1 MKATFTQTC
10 IKGIHTLVPPKIID
24 IDSEL
29 DTIYKGDQN
38 ALNRIKKV
46 IGLQTRH
53 IAEPHITA
61 SDIGEAAANAL
72 LDSLKVERNSIDAL
86 IFVTQTPDYI
96 LPASACYLH
105 GKLGLPST
113 CLSFDI
119 NQACSGYLYGLY
131 VAHSLIDG
139 GGAKRVLLLVGD
151 TISKFVNPLD
161 SNLAP
166 IIGDGVS
173 ATLLQSIHF
182 DKDPHSQE
190 KSHAHRAFFELGSE
204 GDKFYQLIIPEGA
217 GRIPTKE
224 IIQDP
229 KVWQISETR
238 NLKQLYMDGAE
249 IFNFAVMKY
258 PHAFEQILAYSQE
271 NKDDLDFFFFH
282 QANKYIVDNI
292 ARRLGLDRA
301 KVPNNTTSKYGNLSG
316 CSVPATIC
324 DVLGPIAKDGLKD
337 PLRVHLAGF
346 GAGLAWGNAILT
358 LDQGF
363 KCQSVDLYQSNS
375 TNKDK

>member
-1 MKATFTQTC
+1 MQARFSDVE
-10 IKGIHTLVPPKIID
+10 IRGIHTIVPHNAID

-29 DTIYKGDQN
+29 HTIYKGDQN

-53 IAEPHITA
+53 VAPKHITA
-61 SDIGEAAANAL
+61 TDMGEMASNAL
-72 LDSLKVERNSIDAL
+72 LESLQIDPLSIGAL

-105 GKLGLPST
+105 GKLGLDQS

-131 VAHSLIDG
+131 VAHSLIQSG
-139 GGAKRVLLLVGD
+139 GVRRVLLLVGD
-151 TISKFVNPLD
+151 TLSKFINPLD

-173 ATLLQSIHF
+173 ATLLERSERGKEDGSGER
-182 DKDPHSQE
+182 DKTSE
-190 KSHAHRAFFELGSE
+190 AFFALGSQGE
-204 GDKFYQLIIPEGA
+204 KFYQLIIPEGA

-224 IIQDP
+224 ILQEP
-229 KVWQISETR
+229 KIWETDATR

-258 PHAFEQILAYSQE
+258 PETFEEILSYSQIDRE
-271 NKDDLDFFFFH
+271 SLDFFFFH

-292 ARRLGLDRA
+292 ARRLGLPKD
-301 KVPNNTTSKYGNLSG
+301 KVPNTTTNKYGNLSG

-324 DVLGPIAKDGLKD
+324 DTLHEQANQGLSH

-346 GAGLAWGNAILT
+346 GAGLAWGNAILS
-358 LDQGF
+358 LPKGF
-363 KCQSVDLYQSNS
+363 VCQNVGLYS
-375 TNKDK
+375 